1 MIPRNMQNE
10 VIQMAHSKGHFSIK
24 RTEKV
29 IQQEFYISKL
39 MMKIENISELH
50 TLSVRQQENG

>member
-1 MIPRNMQNE
+1 MQNE